1 MLLHFDEMD
10 LKKSLEEE
18 REEGREEGRV
28 EERDLLATS
37 IERIRA
43 GATGEELLSEG
54 IDEKTV
60 EFALKYA

>member
-18 REEGREEGRV
+18 REEGREEGR
-28 EERDLLATS
+28 DLLAAS

-60 EFALKYA
+60 SLAFKYA

>member
-18 REEGREEGRV
+18 REEGREEG
-28 EERDLLATS
+28 RDLLATS

>member
-1 MLLHFDEMD
+1 MLLHFDEND

-18 REEGREEGRV
+18 REEGREE
-28 EERDLLATS
+28 ERDLIGAS

-43 GATGEELLSEG
+43 GATRDELLAEG

-60 EFALKYA
+60 AFAIKYA